1 MKKLSILGST
11 GSIGRSTLK
20 LVTHLSG
27 QFEVSALAAKSN
39 IELLREQAL
48 HFNPKIIAVADE
60 EKALELQKQLPQFKV
75 VGGMDGVVEAA
86 TVDGADMV
94 VAAMTGAAG
103 IVPTV
108 AAIEAGKDIA
118 LANKEVLVSAGAYVM
133 ERVRQKGVRLIPVDS
148 EHCALFQCLD
158 GEKRK
163 AVRRLILT
171 ASGGP
176 FRTYDQ
182 EQLRNVTVAGSLK
195 HPNWDMGPK
204 VTIDCSTLM
213 NKGLEVL
220 EAHWLF
226 DIPLDQ
232 IAVVIHPQSLIH
244 SMVEFV
250 DGSILAQMGMP
261 DMLTP
266 IQYALTYPERHEG
279 LLNPFDF
286 TKSHKLEFFPPDYEK
301 FPCLSLAYQA
311 GCAGGTAAT
320 YMNAA
325 NEVLVERFVAGT
337 IHWSDIGTKLGSL
350 LSQHNPQPA
359 TSLESILEVDSL
371 ARQEASYV

>member
-48 HFNPKIIAVADE
+48 HYNPKIIAVADE
-60 EKALELQKQLPQFKV
+60 EKALELQKQLPHFKV

-86 TVDGADMV
+86 TVACADMV

-103 IVPTV
+103 IIPTV

-133 ERVRQKGVRLIPVDS
+133 DRVRQKGVRLMPVDS

-163 AVRRLILT
+163 AIRRLILT

-232 IAVVIHPQSLIH
+232 IEVVIHPQSLIH

-266 IQYALTYPERHEG
+266 IQYALTYPERCEG
-279 LLNPFDF
+279 LLQPFDF
-286 TKSHKLEFFPPDYEK
+286 TKSHKLEFFPPDYKK
-301 FPCLSLAYQA
+301 FQCLSLAYQA
-311 GCAGGTAAT
+311 GRAGGTAPT

-325 NEVLVERFVAGT
+325 NEVLVDRFVAGT
-337 IHWSDIGTKLGSL
+337 IHWCDISTKLGSL
-350 LSQHNPQPA
+350 LSRHKSQPA